1 MVGQI
6 VEITD
11 PGHWLKKSRGFLQVH
26 NGGEQVGQVPLDD
39 IQTVLVSVPG
49 CAVSSVLLDQLAQR
63 NIPLVICGQNYLPS
77 SWTLPVQGAVGQFQ
91 IMRAQADISRP
102 RRKRFWQSVV
112 RAKISNQAEVLR
124 RAGETCQDLLRM
136 VRKVRS
142 GDPDNME
149 AQAARTYWQRLY
161 GSEFR
166 RDRGTLGLNAALNY
180 GYTVL
185 RACIAR
191 GAVGAGLHPSF
202 SVHHKNPQNPM
213 NLVDDL
219 VEPYRPIA
227 DYVIWQR
234 RRDYLSDLK
243 EAGKQRL
250 ASLPT
255 LLLPTEDGFSPLS
268 QVAVKMCRAFA
279 RYCKGEALGEVMP
292 ALPTALELQPR

>member
-26 NGGEQVGQVPLDD
+26 KGGEKVGQVPLDD
-39 IQTVLVSVPG
+39 ILTVLISVPG
-49 CAVSSVLLDQLAQR
+49 CAISSVLLDQLAQR

-77 SWTLPVQGAVGQFQ
+77 SWTLPIQGAMRQFQ
-91 IMRAQADISRP
+91 VMQAQAAMSEP
-102 RRKRFWQSVV
+102 RRKRIWQSLVK
-112 RAKISNQAEVLR
+112 AKIANQAELLH
-124 RAGETCQDLLRM
+124 RAGQPNQILLRM
-136 VRKVRS
+136 VGKVRS
-142 GDPDNME
+142 GDPDNLE
-149 AQAARTYWQRLY
+149 AQAARAYWQRLL

-166 RDRGTLGLNAALNY
+166 RDRDSYGLNAALNY

-191 GAVGAGLHPSF
+191 AVVGAGLHPTF

-219 VEPYRPIA
+219 VEPFRPVA
-227 DYVIWQR
+227 DHLVWRYSNEYSKNL
-234 RRDYLSDLK
+234 DPD
-243 EAGKQRL
+243 GKARL

-255 LLLPTEDGFSPLS
+255 LPLPTEEGFSPLS
-268 QVAVKMCRAFA
+268 IVAVKLCRAFA
-279 RYCKGEALGEVMP
+279 RYCQGQPMDQVMP
-292 ALPTALELQPR
+292 VLPTALDSLG